1 MHSQPMALSEGS
13 TVMTTVRPHSP
24 RARRLLAAAV
34 AATAL
39 QLSAAPA
46 SAHDDLISSTPAAG
60 ETVARPPDAVVL
72 VLDER
77 PLAIGIQVVVTGPA
91 GPVQRGASTIAGNSV
106 RQPLA
111 SDAPAG
117 KYTVAWRVASADGHP
132 VTGTFPF
139 IAKTAAAGQAPPK
152 SNAPSA
158 SMQSNTPSPPPQS
171 NAPAAANEGSLDR
184 PRSSL
189 MLGGALVLAGGVGAV
204 LWRWL
209 RRRPDVPS
217 P

>member
-1 MHSQPMALSEGS
+1 
-13 TVMTTVRPHSP
+13 
-24 RARRLLAAAV
+24 V

-77 PLAIGIQVVVTGPA
+77 PLAVGIQVVVTGPA
-91 GPVQRGASTIAGNSV
+91 GPIQRGAPTIAGNSV

-111 SDAPAG
+111 AEAPAG

-139 IAKTAAAGQAPPK
+139 TAKAAADGQPPPK
-152 SNAPSA
+152 SNAPSV
-158 SMQSNTPSPPPQS
+158 SIQSNEPSAPLQS
-171 NAPAAANEGSLDR
+171 NAPAAANEGGLDR
-184 PRSSL
+184 PRSWL
-189 MLGGALVLAGGVGAV
+189 VVGGALVLAGGAGVF